1 MQRNDNNCVRLVKP
15 REHFFFNI
23 FLLCFVFQFFFKAES
38 QLPGQDFTVI
48 SEIRLW
54 VFMSQMSKEVYL
66 EK

>member
-1 MQRNDNNCVRLVKP
+1 MLRNDNNCVSLVKL
-15 REHFFFNI
+15 REHLKKI
-23 FLLCFVFQFFFKAES
+23 LFLYVLFYNFFKAKS

-54 VFMSQMSKEVYL
+54 VTMSHMSKEVYL